1 MANTELEQYMKALSE
16 RAAFAKERYAEGSP
30 EYFRS
35 ILHNLSDNLY
45 LPALYEKLLAQA
57 VKENDF
63 AGLKSIFYHKAK
75 ISLLPSS
82 SSYDHCGCL
91 WHLLDLLA
99 CADTDYIYR
108 ILPEGLPLSTNG
120 YPMYIHG
127 TNVLL
132 CLLYNTKGK
141 IVYEQDKVTEK
152 AEKFT
157 ASKKPIWERALV
169 SCLLAIMGH
178 DVSRFSENLQNL
190 CVGYNRV
197 NIAPY
202 MKMQC
207 QNAYGILALARRFWT
222 AEEFAAV
229 TLPEYKNF
237 SKGYAEWLFA
247 QKELSDELCVTYE
260 APFVW
265 LDTILK
271 KPAAVTRI
279 YQKYLDSDNPHL
291 SNAEKKAWYLDHNRM
306 MEELLGAAPGTLA
319 DENADVPEKS
329 GLSKEE
335 LTKLQRYIGHSTD
348 ELPAEQIIAHL
359 ETVNLKMPFTKE
371 NWEKLLIPACGNQN
385 IEVLA
390 YVLDRAGDLEDVGQ
404 YMKHAV
410 MGQEKRK
417 DYLAKRIEILKKLIP
432 YIPEK
437 EKTSVLSET
446 LVSAA
451 WYGETEVVRFLI
463 ESGADVHYRDEQGKD
478 ALEYAREFSEKFGN
492 DTLYQYLRSLNTEQ
506 KPQGNKKKEK
516 GKQQKNALHGIKREI
531 KRRIRRRRE
540 ARVEVYYHPR
550 QGYLIIASAV
560 QKDSAA
566 WLSIPPLET
575 VATEAATKELGAK
588 IREGLRKSKEAG
600 FVDRKDVEDF
610 KFWQMTE
617 IKGINGFKSF
627 SKRFQCINFFRKGKT
642 LTIEAMVRDSYGAY
656 EAPKDEESRILLPA
670 SASDEKIGQAVL
682 KLLKPEKAPV
692 GK

>member
-1 MANTELEQYMKALSE
+1 MEKRVELNCRTFKHKYMTEDSMENTEFQQYMKTLSE
-16 RAAFAKERYAEGSP
+16 YADSARERYSEGSP

-35 ILHNLSDNLY
+35 ILGALSGNLY
-45 LPALYEKLLAQA
+45 LPALYEKLLVQA
-57 VKENDF
+57 VGESDY

-82 SSYDHCGCL
+82 SSYDHCSCF
-91 WHLLDLLA
+91 WPLLDLLA
-99 CADTDYIYR
+99 CADADNIYR
-108 ILPEGLPLSTNG
+108 VLPEGLPLSKNG

-132 CLLYNTKGK
+132 CLLYNTKDK
-141 IVYEQDKVTEK
+141 MVYEQEKVTEK

-169 SCLLAIMGH
+169 SCLLAIMEH

-197 NIAPY
+197 DIAPY

-237 SKGYAEWLFA
+237 SKGYTEWLFA

-260 APFVW
+260 AP
-265 LDTILK
+265 LDGLNIILRK
-271 KPAAVTRI
+271 QVAVTRI

-319 DENADVPEKS
+319 DEKADVSAES
-329 GLSKEE
+329 GLSQEE
-335 LTKLQRYIGHSTD
+335 LAKLQRYIGHSTD
-348 ELPAEQIIAHL
+348 ELSAEQIVAHL
-359 ETVNLKMPFTKE
+359 ETVNLKTPFTKK

-385 IEVLA
+385 VEVLV
-390 YVLDRAGDLEDVGQ
+390 YVLERAGDLEDVGQ

-446 LVSAA
+446 LADAA

-463 ESGADVHYRDEQGKD
+463 ESGADIHYRNEQGKD
-478 ALEYAREFSEKFGN
+478 ALEYAREFSEKFGS
-492 DTLYQYLRSLNTEQ
+492 DTLYQYLRSLDTEQ
-506 KPQGNKKKEK
+506 KPKRNKKCFCFRRKDRAGSVTTDETGK
-516 GKQQKNALHGIKREI
+516 GLKKRGLEFWLTKNQ
-531 KRRIRRRRE
+531 KRR
-540 ARVEVYYHPR
+540 
-550 QGYLIIASAV
+550 
-560 QKDSAA
+560 K
-566 WLSIPPLET
+566 
-575 VATEAATKELGAK
+575 
-588 IREGLRKSKEAG
+588 
-600 FVDRKDVEDF
+600 
-610 KFWQMTE
+610 
-617 IKGINGFKSF
+617 
-627 SKRFQCINFFRKGKT
+627 
-642 LTIEAMVRDSYGAY
+642 
-656 EAPKDEESRILLPA
+656 
-670 SASDEKIGQAVL
+670 
-682 KLLKPEKAPV
+682 
-692 GK
+692 